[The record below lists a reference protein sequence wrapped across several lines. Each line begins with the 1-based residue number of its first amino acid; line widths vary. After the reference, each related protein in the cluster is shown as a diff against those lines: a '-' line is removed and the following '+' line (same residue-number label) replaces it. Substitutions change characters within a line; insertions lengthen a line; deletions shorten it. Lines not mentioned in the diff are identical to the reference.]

1 MSDTRPESGT
11 GTAARPPEG
20 SRQSGWRP
28 AYAVGGVILAF
39 CAYVFYLTTTFDEVP
54 AALGQGVPPEQ
65 FPQLLV
71 VVIAVLTLV
80 MMFEASKLPT
90 KHRAPVPAMV
100 YMTAALLTVMVVAI
114 HWIGIVAALI
124 VVCVA
129 MPMLWGDRRFVPIS
143 IFAVVFPMLCFFLF
157 SRVLEIRF
165 PKGLIE
171 KLFY

>member
-1 MSDTRPESGT
+1 MSETRPESGT
-11 GTAARPPEG
+11 GTEARPDEG
-20 SRQSGWRP
+20 PRQTGWRP
-28 AYAVGGVILAF
+28 AYTVGGVILAF

-54 AALGQGVPPEQ
+54 AALGQGVPPDQ

-71 VVIAVLTLV
+71 AVIALLTV
-80 MMFEASKLPT
+80 IMMFEASKMPA
-90 KHRAPVPAMV
+90 KNRAPVPTMV
-100 YMTAALLTVMVVAI
+100 YMTAALLIVAVVAI

-124 VVCVA
+124 AVCVA
-129 MPMLWGDRRFVPIS
+129 MPILWGDRRFVSVS

-165 PKGLIE
+165 PKGIIE